1 MANQK
6 TVLVHLIRETGK
18 EAFKTK
24 SILLNLLPNAP
35 ATLHNLEVAPD
46 GNKWICGFAL
56 YEPTDEQIA
65 DVGDWL
71 MGHGFG
77 IPKMYVLS

>member
-6 TVLVHLIRETGK
+6 IVLVHLNRKTGK

-24 SILLNLLPNAP
+24 SILSKIMANAP
-35 ATLHNLEVAPD
+35 AILHNLEVAPD
-46 GNKWICGFAL
+46 GDKWICGFAL

-65 DVGDWL
+65 DVGGWL
-71 MGHGFG
+71 MDHGFG